1 MRDLA
6 AKKLYIMSDFKQ
18 RLETEKTE
26 LVEKMTK
33 LSDFTKTDN
42 FVKIEPIQQSL
53 LLIQLKAMQTYD
65 QCLAAR
71 LTWLG

>member
-65 QCLAAR
+65 QCLAGR

>member
-1 MRDLA
+1 
-6 AKKLYIMSDFKQ
+6 MSDFKQ

-33 LSDFTKTDN
+33 LSDFTKTDA

-65 QCLAAR
+65 QCLSDK
-71 LTWLG
+71 LSWLG